1 MARRR
6 AITGIALAVIL
17 PSILACGLGTPKGAP
32 PSSNAPTVSPT
43 TATSPTTAS
52 TSAASSNCDLQYYPV
67 VKSASWSYTM
77 TGEVS
82 GQFTRSITEVKP
94 DGFTDQDVFSAGI
107 TRTGQWACDDGLIA
121 LQPQAGISAMVQA
134 KNLSG
139 NFHTTDSSGVTIPD
153 NLGPGATWNQ
163 DITIKGTESINGQE
177 VPAKAHVIMQC
188 NASSVEPITVPA
200 GKFDALRAECKYDM
214 KVTITLN
221 SLTVP
226 TEITSTQVAWYAAG
240 VGMVKA
246 EETIASGLTTIELA
260 SYHIP

>member
-1 MARRR
+1 MAPRRVT
-6 AITGIALAVIL
+6 TGIALVVIL
-17 PSILACGLGTPKGAP
+17 PSILACSLGTP
-32 PSSNAPTVSPT
+32 PSSNAPTAPAT
-43 TATSPTTAS
+43 TATSPTNAS
-52 TSAASSNCDLQYYPV
+52 TSAASSACDLQYYPV
-67 VKSASWSYTM
+67 VKDASWSYTM
-77 TGEVS
+77 SGEVS

-107 TRTGQWACDDGLIA
+107 TRAGQWDCDDGLIA
-121 LQPQAGISAMVQA
+121 LQPQAGISAMVQS

-163 DITIKGTESINGQE
+163 DITIEGTESINGQN

-246 EETIASGLTTIELA
+246 EETIAGGLTTIELA

>member
-6 AITGIALAVIL
+6 GITGIALAVIL
-17 PSILACGLGTPKGAP
+17 PGILACGLGAP
-32 PSSNAPTVSPT
+32 PSGNAPTASAA
-43 TATSPTTAS
+43 TATSPTNAS
-52 TSAASSNCDLQYYPV
+52 TAAASSNCNLQYYPV
-67 VKSASWSYTM
+67 VNGASWSYTM
-77 TGEVS
+77 SGEVS

-94 DGFTDQDVFSAGI
+94 DGFTDQDVFSAGV
-107 TRTGQWACDDGLIA
+107 TRTGQWDCDDGLIA

-139 NFHTTDSSGVTIPD
+139 NLHTTGNSGVTIPD

-163 DITIKGTESINGQE
+163 DISVEGTQSINGQD
-177 VPAKAHVIMQC
+177 VPTKAHVIMQC
-188 NASSVEPITVPA
+188 SAGSAEPITVAA
-200 GKFDALRAECKYDM
+200 GKFDALRVECKYDM
-214 KVTITLN
+214 NVTVTVSGVTLP
-221 SLTVP
+221 V
-226 TEITSTQVAWYAAG
+226 EITSTQVAWYAAG